1 VKFEPLVSII
11 ITSYNYSKYIE
22 KAIDSCIEQDYLNKE
37 IIIIDDGSTDETSK
51 ILDKYK
57 NKVSVYLQNNQ
68 GLEKTANYGINISK
82 GDYWVRLD
90 ADDYL
95 DKNFLTEIVK
105 EINKN
110 FCFYYS
116 NYKIVDSKNDILQ
129 NIKLPSFNKKE
140 ILSRGDFLASGTLVR
155 KLSSFE
161 VGLYNNNVYN
171 CGLENYEFIIKLI
184 LNNNKGKHIKKNL
197 WNYRQHN
204 KSLSF
209 KKRNEIIKFGYRLFK
224 NYNLGNFKTNLNHPY
239 KLKV

>member
-1 VKFEPLVSII
+1 MKFEPLVSII